1 MAMGGDF
8 PSNFRELLKQI
19 QRRLSLLERAM
30 DTKARQGQVDVLDKY
45 VDHLLEGGMPAGAI
59 MSFGATG
66 VDFDGAWLYCEGQE
80 VSRST
85 YSRLFDAVGTTYG
98 AGNGSTTFNLPNL
111 KGRLPVGHSPGD
123 PELGSVA
130 DTGGARTH
138 TLTADEMPSHDHS
151 ASTDSAGSH
160 NHSAS
165 TGSAGSHSHSAST
178 GSAGSHSHTVGGL
191 RRFMTTNRVTNFGH
205 RSAPSGTSASAY
217 VGAYAGD
224 GTQSM
229 GSESNTA
236 STGSHSHSVSVS
248 SGGSHSHSVTVNSGG
263 AHSHS
268 VSVQNAG
275 GGEPHNNM
283 PPYIVLPYI
292 IKT

>member
-30 DTKARQGQVDVLDKY
+30 DTKARQGQVDMLDKY
-45 VDHLLEGGMPAGAI
+45 VDRLLEGGTPAGAI

-66 VDFDGAWLYCEGQE
+66 VDFGGAWLYCEGQE
-80 VSRST
+80 VSRND

-111 KGRLPVGHSPGD
+111 KGRFPVGHSPGD
-123 PELGSVA
+123 PELGNVA
-130 DTGGARTH
+130 DIGGARRH
-138 TLTADEMPSHDHS
+138 TLTTDEMPTHD
-151 ASTDSAGSH
+151 
-160 NHSAS
+160 HSAS
-165 TGSAGSHSHSAST
+165 TGSAGAHTHSAST
-178 GSAGSHSHTVGGL
+178 NSTGSHNHTIGGL
-191 RRFMTTNRVTNFGH
+191 GRFMTTNRTTNFGH
-205 RSAPSGTSASAY
+205 RTSPTGTTGAAY

-229 GSESNTA
+229 GSATNTL
-236 STGSHSHSVSVS
+236 STGSHSHT
-248 SGGSHSHSVTVNSGG
+248 VTVNSGG

-275 GGEPHNNM
+275 GGQSHNNM